1 MQSADKQSAQ
11 SNSDAKTA
19 GAARQIGS
27 FQVFAVGLGCMNMS
41 SGYGLADDNESV
53 ELLNKAVDIGVTFLD
68 TAELYGFGHNEELIG
83 KALAGRRSEY
93 ILASKCGLSKQG
105 INGNPDDIAQS
116 CHNSLRRLQTDVIDL
131 YYLHRVDPAYP
142 IEETVGAMSRLVE
155 QGKVREL
162 GVSEVCS
169 ENLRKACSAHPIAA
183 LQSEYSL
190 WSRTPERG
198 ILDVCDELG
207 VVMVPFSPLARA
219 FLTGKAKDVTQLP
232 DNDLRCTIARP
243 RFEPEAFASNS
254 QLLVPYAEIAE
265 RNNCTMAQLALAWL
279 LAQRNK
285 NMVPIPGTKH
295 IDYMAEN
302 AGASSVE
309 LDDAT
314 VAELDKLI
322 NEDTIVG
329 RRYNDARMAEADSE
343 RD

>member
-1 MQSADKQSAQ
+1 MQSAETQSSMAR
-11 SNSDAKTA
+11 
-19 GAARQIGS
+19 RQIGS
-27 FQVFAVGLGCMNMS
+27 LQVSSVGLGCMNMS
-41 SGYGLADDNESV
+41 SGYGPADDQESIT
-53 ELLNKAVDIGVTFLD
+53 LLNKAIDIGVTFLD

-83 KALAGRRSEY
+83 KAVASRRSEFV
-93 ILASKCGLSKQG
+93 LATKCGLSKRG

-116 CHNSLRRLQTDVIDL
+116 CNDSLKRLQTDVIDL

-142 IEETVGAMSRLVE
+142 IDETVGAMARLVE

-162 GVSEVCS
+162 GLSEVS
-169 ENLRKACSAHPIAA
+169 SKNLRKAHAAHPIAA

-219 FLTGKAKDVTQLP
+219 FLTGTAKDVTQLP
-232 DNDLRCTIARP
+232 EDDLRCTIARP

-254 QLLVPYAEIAE
+254 RLLVPFAEIA
-265 RNNCTMAQLALAWL
+265 RKNDCTMAQLALAWL
-279 LAQRNK
+279 LAQRKK

-295 IDYMAEN
+295 IEFLIDN
-302 AGASSVE
+302 AGASNVE
-309 LDDAT
+309 LDVAT
-314 VAELDKLI
+314 VAELDQLI
-322 NEDTIVG
+322 NEDTIMG
-329 RRYNDARMAEADSE
+329 NRYVDARMAEADSE